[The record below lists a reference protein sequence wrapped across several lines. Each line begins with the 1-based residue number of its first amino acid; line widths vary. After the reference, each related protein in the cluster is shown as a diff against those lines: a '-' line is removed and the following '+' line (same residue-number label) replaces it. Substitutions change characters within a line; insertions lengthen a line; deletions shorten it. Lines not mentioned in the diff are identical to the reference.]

1 MAQAHYVL
9 PGYLAA
15 NTKILYACSF
25 TSIMSFLGLGPII
38 FGGNDKIIHFLR
50 TNNLLAR
57 SQNCTR
63 QVCIKQQIKLI
74 IIIFF
79 ISTAINGI
87 YHINSF

>member
-63 QVCIKQQIKLI
+63 QVCIKLI

-79 ISTAINGI
+79 ISTAINVSI
-87 YHINSF
+87 TLIHSN